1 MNERAVAGTYAD
13 FKIVKTRNVA
23 QMIIEIPLENGNDVV
38 SKFGLP
44 DPHTEKW
51 VAVAMLQT
59 NLINRN
65 DQANKAIQAA
75 GILCQSKQFGRYL
88 KEQVGLP
95 EVDPDVPST
104 IEDGLRAM
112 LGVKSRTELHTNA
125 DAIKAFYRI
134 EGEYKSWAMT

>member
-1 MNERAVAGTYAD
+1 MNERAVAGICRFQNRQNEKCGAD
-13 FKIVKTRNVA
+13 DHRDPARKWKRCGQQIRPPRSA
-23 QMIIEIPLENGNDVV
+23 YGRMGCCCHA
-38 SKFGLP
+38 P
-44 DPHTEKW
+44 DKPRS
-51 VAVAMLQT
+51 
-59 NLINRN
+59 RN

-125 DAIKAFYRI
+125 DAIKAFYQR
-134 EGEYKSWAMT
+134 ENTNHGQ